1 MTSQGYN
8 YSATKG
14 TPTPEDI
21 RGYLLNIQE
30 AESDVSGYLD
40 KKQRNYEIRHAIWS
54 GQSPDGR
61 KRSAALGRQA
71 FPWEGASDARVRL
84 ADQICNENV
93 ALLLGAFF
101 RSKIQ
106 LQPVESSDYSAKVAA
121 ETALRWM
128 LFQHCEADLRRE
140 VELCAQLQEQY
151 GLAVMGIF
159 WRRTT
164 RTERKTV
171 TLDDLNAQL
180 AETGD
185 PIIQILL
192 ESIMDPLQEEDAKA
206 MLGDLLGPNAAR
218 LGIVRDLRNTG
229 AAEYDNPYLFENR
242 PEFVALE
249 PWEDIYFPAQTA
261 DLQRARYIAWRELVT
276 ETELRER
283 IVTDGY
289 SEDFVTKALKH
300 KGAYRRPIRNYYR
313 QEIINLDTEREMV
326 ELWHYYQKQYNDDQ
340 TTRVHYCVLHESVAD
355 QTALSEILPYHHGQ
369 YPFVEFA
376 RERISRNLLESRGI
390 PEIIESQQTEIKT
403 QRDYR
408 SDRAAVSVLPPVRI
422 PANRGKLNLIFGP
435 GAQIPER
442 RPNEFGWM
450 EPPRFDSGTIEIEA
464 STRRDVDE
472 YFGRFSANVPGPLT
486 MLLQQ
491 TTVDRW
497 LRSGKAVIA
506 QAFALMQQ
514 YLSDTEIMRVTGAM
528 PRPFQ
533 ISREA
538 IQGKYDLVAEFD
550 VRDLDSEHLGKK
562 LEYIAKVAVPLDV
575 AGVIDRA
582 NLVNFIVGAV
592 DPSLAQMIVR
602 STEVATAAEA
612 EDEQL
617 ALTKI
622 AAGIEPPLPE
632 QGVNPQLRLQVLQGS
647 LQANPQLQQRYAQDE
662 IYKAMVDARAQALNF
677 QMTQIQNAQI
687 GRTGAVPALASQPQ
701 TMGGAFAARGTNPP
715 QAPAAP
721 VAA

>member
-1 MTSQGYN
+1 MPMTD
-8 YSATKG
+8 A
-14 TPTPEDI
+14 PTAEKI
-21 RGYLLNIQE
+21 REYLGNIQE
-30 AESDVSGYLD
+30 AETDVSGYLD
-40 KKQRNYEIRHAIWS
+40 KKQRNYEVRHALWN
-54 GQSPDGR
+54 GQHPDGR
-61 KRSAALGRQA
+61 KYSKTLGRAA
-71 FPWEGASDARVRL
+71 FPWDGASDARVRL

-93 ALLLGAFF
+93 SLLLGAFF

-106 LQPVESSDYSAKVAA
+106 LQPVESSDYAAKAAA
-121 ETALRWM
+121 ETAVRWM
-128 LFQHCEADLRRE
+128 LFQHCGDDLRRE

-151 GLAVMGIF
+151 GMSVMGIF

-164 RTERKTV
+164 RTEEKTV
-171 TLDDLNAQL
+171 TLDDLNALL
-180 AETGD
+180 AETGN
-185 PIIQILL
+185 PLIQILL
-192 ESIMDPLQEEDAKA
+192 EAVMDPLQEEDAKS
-206 MLGDLLGPNAAR
+206 MLGELLGAAA
-218 LGIVRDLRNTG
+218 GKVSVVRDLRNEG
-229 AAEYDNPYLFENR
+229 AATYENPYIFENR

-249 PWEDIYFPAQTA
+249 PWEDVFFPAQTS
-261 DLQRARYIAWRELVT
+261 DLQRARFIAWRELVT
-276 ETELRER
+276 EPELRER

-289 SEDFVTKALKH
+289 SEEFVEEALKH
-300 KGAYRRPIRNYYR
+300 KGSYRRPIRNYYR
-313 QEIINLDTEREMV
+313 QEMISLDMERDMIEV
-326 ELWHYYQKQYNDDQ
+326 WHYYAKESNPDQ
-340 TTRVHYCVLHESVAD
+340 TTRVHYCVLHDSVPEVVGR
-355 QTALSEILPYHHGQ
+355 SEILPYHHGD

-376 RERISRNLLESRGI
+376 RERISRNLLESRGV
-390 PEIIESQQTEIKT
+390 PEIIESQQQEIKT

-408 SDRAAVSVLPPVRI
+408 SDRSAIAVLPPVRV

-435 GAQIPER
+435 GAQVPER

-450 EPPRFDSGTIEIEA
+450 DPPRFDSGTIEIEA

-472 YFGRFSANVPGPLT
+472 YFGRFSQNVPGPLT

-491 TTVDRW
+491 TAVDRW
-497 LRSGKAVIA
+497 LRSCKAMVA

-514 YLSDTEIMRVTGAM
+514 YLTDTEIMRVTGAM

-533 ISREA
+533 ITREA

-550 VRDLDSEHLGKK
+550 VRDLDADHLGKK

-582 NLVNFIVGAV
+582 NLVNVIIGAV

-602 STEVATAAEA
+602 STEAATAAEA

-647 LQANPQLQQRYAQDE
+647 LQANPALQQRYAQDE
-662 IYKAMVDARAQALNF
+662 IYKAMVDARSQALQF
-677 QMTQIQNAQI
+677 QMQQIQNAQI
-687 GRTGAVPALASQPQ
+687 GRVGAVPALASQPQ
-701 TMGGAFAARGTNPP
+701 TAGGGFAAPGN
-715 QAPAAP
+715 Q